1 MVLPDQYHEFRS
13 VKVLVLG
20 SAAGGGFPQWNCNCP
35 NCHAVRQGNP
45 SFTARTQSSIV
56 VSADAQNWLLF
67 NASPDILQQ
76 IRSFP
81 ALQPARA
88 LRDTAVRAVFL
99 MDAQIDHTTGL
110 YMMREHQ
117 AALEVWCHA
126 LVRDDLMT
134 GNPLFNVLSHYCAV
148 RWQSVPL
155 GRAGFAIDSV
165 PGLHFTALPLIS
177 NAPPYSPHR
186 DRPQAGDNVGVTLT
200 EPATGKT
207 LFYAPGLGQM
217 EPPVWAAMRAADCV
231 LVDGTLWTDDE
242 MITLGASRK
251 TSRAMGHL
259 PQCGPGGMLEW
270 LDQLPS
276 TTRKILIH
284 INNTNPI
291 LNDAGPQRQA
301 LTQRGIEVAYDGME
315 IDL

>member
-1 MVLPDQYHEFRS
+1 M
-13 VKVLVLG
+13 KVHVLG

-35 NCHAVRQGNP
+35 NCNAWRQGSP
-45 SFTARTQSSIV
+45 RFTARTQSSIT
-56 VSADAQNWLLF
+56 VSGDAQNWVLF

-81 ALQPARA
+81 ALQPART
-88 LRDTAVRAVFL
+88 LRDTAIRAVFL

-110 YMMREHQ
+110 YMLREHREP
-117 AALEVWCHA
+117 LELWCHA
-126 LVRDDLMT
+126 LVRDDLMS
-134 GNPLFNVLSHYCAV
+134 GNPLFNVLGHYCGINWHDVAL
-148 RWQSVPL
+148 QN
-155 GRAGFAIDSV
+155 GGFDMPGV

-186 DRPQAGDNVGVTLT
+186 DRPQPGDNVGVTIL
-200 EPATGKT
+200 EPATGKK

-217 EPPVWAAMRAADCV
+217 ESHVWAAMQAADCV

-242 MITLGASRK
+242 MITLGASKK
-251 TSRAMGHL
+251 TSRAMGHM
-259 PQCGPGGMLEW
+259 PQTGPGGMLEW

-276 TTRKILIH
+276 STRKVLIH

-291 LNDAGPQRQA
+291 LDEEGPERQA
-301 LTQRGIEVAYDGME
+301 LTQRGIEVAHDGME